1 MKLRWFWRQSAP
13 EVKLLLKRV
22 KRSWR
27 NGAPEDYRFWRQ
39 EVQKPHHQ
47 KLHHQKLQKLLH
59 QKLPH
64 QKSFHQKLKINWIC
78 KTFKDWR
85 IYIAKAVYWIR
96 KHSRK
101 LVEHCNGHFKGVW
114 RHVLAIWT
122 KALTLYYCTNCTTTF
137 STTLFCVHATRQENS
152 FRIRLRLHR
161 CSFG

>member
-1 MKLRWFWRQSAP
+1 MKLRRFWRQYAP
-13 EVKLLLKRV
+13 ESG

-27 NGAPEDYRFWRQ
+27 NSVPEEKCSWRQ
-39 EVQKPHHQ
+39 EVQKPHYQ
-47 KLHHQKLQKLLH
+47 KLHHQKLEKLHHRKLQKLHH

-85 IYIAKAVYWIR
+85 ICIAKAVYWFR

-101 LVEHCNGHFKGVW
+101 LVEHCNGHFK

-122 KALTLYYCTNCTTTF
+122 KALTLYFVRIVQPRSPLLC
-137 STTLFCVHATRQENS
+137 FCVHATRQENS
-152 FRIRLRLHR
+152 SRIRSLLHI